1 MNVDSRLQCLWK
13 PRLGSSTEPPGQQ
26 GEASKAPQQ
35 QAQGGGDRSKD
46 VPPETVTVPPSTEG
60 PQPPAPKKK
69 TGRQGTECRDRWR
82 LGVEILALLVGILGF
97 IGLLLTLREARRATE
112 AAIQST
118 KAARDTLTETKKSFR
133 LDQRPWVGLDQID
146 IPDKP
151 TAGSAFRIKVSLR
164 NSGKSPALRSDGEG
178 TLYPVVIME
187 GDERVPLVDM
197 TFSPKCANPKLQWDQ
212 NPSGGLILPEAK
224 GISLSLSTPILEEK
238 VVEKIMNQQ

>member
-1 MNVDSRLQCLWK
+1 
-13 PRLGSSTEPPGQQ
+13 
-26 GEASKAPQQ
+26 
-35 QAQGGGDRSKD
+35 
-46 VPPETVTVPPSTEG
+46 
-60 PQPPAPKKK
+60 
-69 TGRQGTECRDRWR
+69 
-82 LGVEILALLVGILGF
+82 
-97 IGLLLTLREARRATE
+97 LLLTLREARRATE

-238 VVEKIMNQQ
+238 VVEKIMNERRISYLERKELDNERSGALIFMSAPPEYRGDLDRMWAVRIFFAGCIDYFDQFHEPHRTYFCLYYSPSLPNAGFSPCKKGNEAD